1 MEGVPSTETVKTR
14 YLSKS
19 FNWIKGFLC
28 QRSFRV
34 RYGSSLSKSKILKTG
49 PHKMLFQKVNAVKSI
64 ETKLSAALNVLG
76 VWCDANNME
85 VNLNKSYCLTF
96 SLMHRTLDLQP
107 KYKSIQIPLCD
118 NFKYLGVTFDRKL
131 TWKHHVE
138 DISNRA
144 MKRLS
149 ALKRLAGAR

>member
-1 MEGVPSTETVKTR
+1 MHR
-14 YLSKS
+14 
-19 FNWIKGFLC
+19 
-28 QRSFRV
+28 
-34 RYGSSLSKSKILKTG
+34 
-49 PHKMLFQKVNAVKSI
+49 
-64 ETKLSAALNVLG
+64 
-76 VWCDANNME
+76 
-85 VNLNKSYCLTF
+85 NLN
-96 SLMHRTLDLQP
+96 LQL

-149 ALKRLAGAR
+149 ALKRLAGSRGGCSGQTMLQTYHTFILPLLTYCCEPLVVAGEYVLVSLKKIQNQSLQLLLEL